1 MAAPARALRRLR
13 IATRGSAL
21 AQWQANRVAKAV
33 KAWTSAEG
41 GRGVVTQLVVVKT
54 SGDRFASEAIEQMGV
69 QGVFTKELEEALFSD
84 LADVAVHSMK
94 DVPTEFSD
102 VCRLVAVF
110 QRDDPRDALA
120 ARGGAEAGVKLADL
134 PRGAKI
140 GTSSLRRASQLRAF
154 RADFEIV
161 EIRGNVDTRLR
172 KMEEGECDAV
182 VLAKAGLERLGLE
195 SKISEVLE
203 PEVMLPAVGQGVLA
217 VEYFEPRGDAV
228 MPLLKPLENRETTLA
243 VTAERALLAEMQ
255 GGCRVPLG
263 AWARFEEGE
272 MRLDARALSPDGSE
286 CVKASGR
293 GACGSV
299 TQARAMGQRVAKEL
313 MEAGADRIL
322 KMAGRSV
329 GKE

>member
-1 MAAPARALRRLR
+1 MAALRRLR

-21 AQWQANRVAKAV
+21 AQWQANRVAKAM
-33 KAWTSAEG
+33 KALTSAEG

-54 SGDRFASEAIEQMGV
+54 SGDRFASEGIEQIGV

-110 QRDDPRDALA
+110 QRDDPRDVLA
-120 ARGGAEAGVKLADL
+120 ARGGAEAGLKLADL

-154 RADFEIV
+154 RADLEIV

-172 KMEEGECDAV
+172 KVEAGECDAV
-182 VLAKAGLERLGLE
+182 VLAKAGLSRLGLE

-203 PEVMLPAVGQGVLA
+203 ADVILPAVGQGVLA

-228 MPLLKPLENRETTLA
+228 MPLLKPLEDRETTLA

-263 AWARFEEGE
+263 AWARFEGGE
-272 MRLDARALSPDGSE
+272 MRLDARALSADGSE
-286 CVKASGR
+286 CVKASAR

-313 MEAGADRIL
+313 LSAGADRIL

-329 GKE
+329 GKP